1 VSICK
6 VKMNYTAREQS
17 QENKGMI
24 SLNIHQG
31 VSDYTLYVDSK
42 KRQNFKVD
50 LGLGELSNVLLKV
63 AEKQLES
70 KFLEMCKKEN
80 MLYLGFANS
89 CVVMLDAKN
98 ILDGANSYLDGCRE
112 TGSPA
117 SRITQIVVTDEL
129 PEMCGR
135 IIPHVH
141 PTKWSEDVGFKYKFA
156 PNTKCVF
163 NEEGSDSSIS
173 EEHPGIYHVNK
184 VD

>member
-1 VSICK
+1 MKCK
-6 VKMNYTAREQS
+6 VKMNETVSEHT
-17 QENKGMI
+17 QENKAMI
-24 SLNIHQG
+24 SLNMRAG
-31 VSDYTLYVDSK
+31 VSDYTLYVDSN

-50 LGLGELSNVLLKV
+50 LGLGELSAVLLKV
-63 AEKQLES
+63 AEKQLEQ
-70 KFLEMCKKEN
+70 KFLEMCKREK

-98 ILDGANSYLDGCRE
+98 TLDGANNYLDGCRE
-112 TGSPA
+112 TGSPVPQ
-117 SRITQIVVTDEL
+117 ITQIVVTDEL
-129 PEMCGR
+129 PETCGR

-141 PTKWSEDVGFKYKFA
+141 PTRWSENVGFRYKFA

-163 NEEGSDSSIS
+163 NEEGDDSSMS

>member
-1 VSICK
+1 MSICK
-6 VKMNYTAREQS
+6 LKMNNTDTEQS
-17 QENKGMI
+17 QENKAMI
-24 SLNIHQG
+24 SINMHQG
-31 VSDYTLYVDSK
+31 VSDYTLYVESN

-50 LGLGELSNVLLKV
+50 LGLDELSNVLLKV

-112 TGSPA
+112 TGSPVP
-117 SRITQIVVTDEL
+117 RITQIVVTDEL
-129 PEMCGR
+129 PQMCGR

-141 PTKWSEDVGFKYKFA
+141 PTRWSEDAGFRYKFA
-156 PNTKCVF
+156 PNIDCPF
-163 NEEGSDSSIS
+163 NEEKDGAIG
-173 EEHPGIYHVNK
+173 EEHPCIYNIE
-184 VD
+184 